1 MRHLTPTYNSIIS
14 AYNGAN
20 SLCACVLGG
29 GIQVAQ

>member
-1 MRHLTPTYNSIIS
+1 MLHLTPTYKSMIS

-20 SLCACVLGG
+20 SLCACILGG